1 MMNKQPKVSI
11 IIPVYNVEP
20 YIEQCIKSVL
30 GQTYRQLE
38 VILVDD
44 CSPDHSMD
52 IADKCIRTSASNDLE
67 FKCLKHENNRDVSA
81 ARNTG
86 IKAATGEFLF
96 FLDSDDYIMPECI
109 ELLMECVEKYP
120 DAEMVCGGY
129 KIFGNSKWNLSLE
142 NKPLPLYS
150 DNRDWI
156 NEALLKSDVFHVT
169 VMNKLVRRSFIL
181 KYELFF
187 EEGIRHEDD
196 IWNFEVAK
204 HVSRIAVS
212 KHDTYVYVIHE
223 GSFITNLKGDLFKTR
238 YYRMAVIK
246 YFVNHITDPY
256 RKRQISYVS
265 NYIRINFPKGSVPCE
280 FKNDVR
286 YVYARL
292 IKEATGRQKLVL
304 WLYYVIPKHILS
316 KLYRIK
322 NRLCQYPLH
331 IMNV

>member
-1 MMNKQPKVSI
+1 MNKQPKVSI

-30 GQTYRQLE
+30 AQTYRHLE

-44 CSPDHSMD
+44 CGPDHSMD
-52 IADKCIRTSASNDLE
+52 IADKCIRTSDSNDLE
-67 FKCLKHENNRDVSA
+67 FKCLKHESNRGVSA

-129 KIFGNSKWNLSLE
+129 KISGKSKWNLSLE
-142 NKPLPLYS
+142 DKNLPCFS
-150 DNRDWI
+150 DDRDWI
-156 NEALLKSDVFHVT
+156 NKALLQDNVFHV
-169 VMNKLVRRSFIL
+169 MPSNKLVRSSFIV
-181 KYELFF
+181 KYKLFF
-187 EEGIRHEDD
+187 VEGIRHEDD
-196 IWNFEVAK
+196 IWNFEMAK
-204 HVSRIAVS
+204 YITKIAIC

-223 GSFITNLKGDLFKTR
+223 GSFMTSLKQDISSR
-238 YYRMAVIK
+238 RHHRMTAIM

-265 NYIRINFPKGSVPCE
+265 NYIRINFPKQSVPRE
-280 FKNDVR
+280 FKADVR
-286 YVYARL
+286 YVYERL
-292 IKEATGRQKLVL
+292 IKESRGKQKLVL
-304 WLYYVIPKHILS
+304 LLYCIVPYYSQSLIRKVLSCLFRHPVQIL
-316 KLYRIK
+316 K
-322 NRLCQYPLH
+322 
-331 IMNV
+331 V